1 MANTS
6 QVQKLYRSVVE
17 DVINNVREAF
27 LDEGLDDQVLLELKQ
42 IWESKLMQSKAV
54 DAMPT
59 EQDQVLLGQYN
70 ALQQQQKLQ
79 QSKQP
84 MQMPVHAQ
92 PRPAQV
98 TLQNVNQQGA
108 VQMMSN
114 FPGRIDMGGYG
125 ASRSYS
131 DRNRMNHLYNR
142 HMMPPQHQHHHV
154 SNAAAAAAVALPP
167 VYQQQF
173 PAGSITLQPTDQGTF
188 ILHQAPSGTHQAN
201 MVASNT
207 PLQTIQMGTPIQA
220 GQMKTIPIKGVPTTQ
235 GIIQLDGANDTS
247 SEEDDFEEDDKD
259 DDDDE
264 QNDEENDGQGEEE
277 EPLNSDDDI
286 SEDNPADLFDTDN
299 VVVCQYDKINR
310 CKNKWKFHLKDG
322 IMNLRGKDYVFQ
334 RANGEAEW

>member
-114 FPGRIDMGGYG
+114 FPGRIDM
-125 ASRSYS
+125 
-131 DRNRMNHLYNR
+131 
-142 HMMPPQHQHHHV
+142 